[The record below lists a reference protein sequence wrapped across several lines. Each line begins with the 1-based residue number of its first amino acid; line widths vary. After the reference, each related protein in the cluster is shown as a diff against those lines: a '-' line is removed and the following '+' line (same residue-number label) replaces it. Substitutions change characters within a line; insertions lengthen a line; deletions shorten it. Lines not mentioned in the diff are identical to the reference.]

1 MEITWG
7 LIASHAD
14 QFRTMGVGAD
24 TSVILLGYSASQSSL
39 RDVARLALQSLG
51 TTVIEVLPTA
61 VLSGDV
67 DQGTSEDLTNF
78 FISSDYIIDCTDEK
92 LSLNLDIEEIRLKE
106 TQIYVDG
113 KTTWT
118 EVNAA

>member
-14 QFRTMGVGAD
+14 QFRTMGVDAD

-51 TTVIEVLPTA
+51 TSVIEVLPTA
-61 VLSGDV
+61 VLSEDV

-118 EVNAA
+118 AVNAA

>member
-14 QFRTMGVGAD
+14 QFRTMGVDAD
-24 TSVILLGYSASQSSL
+24 TSVILLGCSASQPSL
-39 RDVARLALQSLG
+39 HDVARLALQSLG
-51 TTVIEVLPTA
+51 TRVIEVLPTA
-61 VLSGDV
+61 VLSGDI
-67 DQGTSEDLTNF
+67 DQDTSEDLTNF
-78 FISSDYIIDCTDEK
+78 FDSSDYIIDCTDEK

-118 EVNAA
+118 AVNAA

>member
-14 QFRTMGVGAD
+14 QFRTMGVDAD
-24 TSVILLGYSASQSSL
+24 TNVILLGCSASQSSL

-51 TTVIEVLPTA
+51 TKVLEVLPTS

-67 DQGTSEDLTNF
+67 DQGTSADLTNF
-78 FISSDYIIDCTDEK
+78 FTSSDYIIDCTDEK